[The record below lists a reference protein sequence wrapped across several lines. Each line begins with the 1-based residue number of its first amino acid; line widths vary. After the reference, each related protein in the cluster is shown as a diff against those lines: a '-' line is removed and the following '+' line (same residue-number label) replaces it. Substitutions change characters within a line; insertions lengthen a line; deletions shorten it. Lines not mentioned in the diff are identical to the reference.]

1 MVWTILLVEDERSV
15 REAFALRLQDAGY
28 TVQVA
33 ASGEEALAA
42 LQTTEP
48 DVMVLD
54 LVMPHLSGLE
64 VLARARQ
71 IAPDLPVIV
80 LTARGTVKDAVEAMR
95 LGAYDFIAKSIEME
109 DLLLALRRATELL
122 ALTRRMRL
130 QNGQESERYALDHV
144 IAASP
149 AMQDLM
155 RQVRE
160 VARSDQVTVLLQ
172 GETGTGKQ
180 FTARVIHYNSPRASR
195 PYVEVDCPAIPREL
209 FESELFGHEKGAFT
223 GAVGRK
229 CGLIELAE
237 GGTVLFDEIGDL
249 PLGLQTKLLRV
260 IEERSLRRVGAT
272 TTTPIDVRFMAAT
285 NRDLKAAVA
294 KGEFREDLYF
304 RLNVVTLKVPALRE
318 RREDIIP
325 LAEQFLV
332 RSALALR
339 KPVRALSPTARD
351 LLQAYDF
358 PGNVRELSNLIER
371 AVMFCSGSSVEPA
384 HFPADLLAGAPP
396 ASVSPAAGSDPPPGA
411 DPLCVELRFR
421 VGEQSLADLQ
431 DRIIQEVLARAGGNK
446 TLAAKYLGITRWTLD
461 RRRRP

>member
-1 MVWTILLVEDERSV
+1 MTWTILLVEDERSV

-42 LQTTEP
+42 LQATEP

-71 IAPDLPVIV
+71 LAPDLPVIV

-130 QNGQESERYALDHV
+130 QNGQESERYALEHV
-144 IAASP
+144 IATSP
-149 AMQDLM
+149 AMQELM

-209 FESELFGHEKGAFT
+209 FESELFGYERGAFT
-223 GAVGRK
+223 GAAGRK
-229 CGLIELAE
+229 CGLLELAE

-318 RREDIIP
+318 RRADIIP

-339 KPVRALSPTARD
+339 KPVRALSPRARD
-351 LLQAYDF
+351 LLYAYDF

-371 AVMFCSGSSVEPA
+371 AVMFCSGASLEPS

-396 ASVSPAAGSDPPPGA
+396 AAVAPAAGTDPPPGA